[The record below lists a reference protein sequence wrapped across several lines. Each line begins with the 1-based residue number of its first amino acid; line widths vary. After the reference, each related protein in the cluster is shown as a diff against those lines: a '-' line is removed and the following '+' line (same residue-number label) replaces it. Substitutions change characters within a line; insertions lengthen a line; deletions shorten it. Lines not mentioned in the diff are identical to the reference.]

1 MGVRPPQQS
10 DDDEPE
16 TVAFGIAALD
26 AHLED
31 ADLVFP
37 KTQAELLAELGNP
50 EIPYDAAGDTVSLE
64 RALENTHLQRFETRQ
79 ELLNAL
85 HPVFEAKRER
95 ASNTVLGRLRLML
108 PF

>member
-16 TVAFGIAALD
+16 IVAFGIAALD

-31 ADLVFP
+31 SDLVFP
-37 KTQAELLAELGNP
+37 KTQGELLAELGNP
-50 EIPYDAAGDTVSLE
+50 EIPYDAAGDTISLE
-64 RALENTHLQRFETRQ
+64 RALDDTHLQRFETRQ

-85 HPVFEAKRER
+85 HPVFEARRER
-95 ASNTVLGRLRLML
+95 ARDSVLGRLRSML